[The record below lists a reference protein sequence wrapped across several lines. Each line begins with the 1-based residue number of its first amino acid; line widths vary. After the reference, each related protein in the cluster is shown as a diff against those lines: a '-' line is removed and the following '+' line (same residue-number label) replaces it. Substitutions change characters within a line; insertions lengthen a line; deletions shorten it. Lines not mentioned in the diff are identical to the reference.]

1 MKKLNKKG
9 FTLAELLIVV
19 AIIAV
24 LTAIAVPLFV
34 GALDKA
40 EKATFEANQRSI
52 QGMGVA
58 ILLTDENANLENAA
72 ADAKWFAY
80 AVVTDGKIGEV
91 TVSTKD
97 PSVAATEPAAVPATG
112 TKDYTEWKGNKS
124 LAIVAE
130 ITRTTLNEYKG

>member
-58 ILLTDENANLENAA
+58 ILLTDESLKLENESAST
-72 ADAKWFAY
+72 WYAY
-80 AVVTDGKIGEV
+80 ATVTNGKIGAVSVSKTAPTKEGASIASA
-91 TVSTKD
+91 TVK
-97 PSVAATEPAAVPATG
+97 G
-112 TKDYTEWKGNKS
+112 TQDYTEWKADKTLN
-124 LAIVAE
+124 IVAV
-130 ITRTTLNEYKG
+130 ITPTTLNDYVA